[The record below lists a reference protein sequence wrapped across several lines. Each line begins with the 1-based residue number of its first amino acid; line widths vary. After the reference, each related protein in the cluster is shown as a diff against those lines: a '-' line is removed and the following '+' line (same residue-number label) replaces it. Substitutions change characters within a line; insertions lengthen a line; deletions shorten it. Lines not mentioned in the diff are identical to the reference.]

1 MADDSSLLK
10 VITPETFDL
19 LLTEFAFR
27 KHPGP
32 HYGSDDGVQE
42 RSRLYRIALILYVFV
57 EQEYLDRRFVPVR
70 EAFERRIFG
79 THENEDARAFVMRVK
94 SAVGDLNTLFEAIQT
109 RSRKELT
116 WSRLWL
122 AEAGVDEHNIE
133 LLRQFTMLWVDMY
146 ATLTELI
153 KGWAKPAQ

>member
-1 MADDSSLLK
+1 ML
-10 VITPETFDL
+10 
-19 LLTEFAFR
+19 
-27 KHPGP
+27 
-32 HYGSDDGVQE
+32 
-42 RSRLYRIALILYVFV
+42 
-57 EQEYLDRRFVPVR
+57 
-70 EAFERRIFG
+70 
-79 THENEDARAFVMRVK
+79 VK